1 MKINISPAEA
11 GAIIYALEKTYPDE
25 SPEIQYIAQ
34 HLYDCVF
41 NELSDYGFY
50 KVWCE
55 EFKLKDQL

>member
-11 GAIIYALEKTYPDE
+11 GAIIFALEQTYPKD

-41 NELSDYGFY
+41 NQLSDFGLYQAWCDEFHGFAS
-50 KVWCE
+50 
-55 EFKLKDQL
+55 